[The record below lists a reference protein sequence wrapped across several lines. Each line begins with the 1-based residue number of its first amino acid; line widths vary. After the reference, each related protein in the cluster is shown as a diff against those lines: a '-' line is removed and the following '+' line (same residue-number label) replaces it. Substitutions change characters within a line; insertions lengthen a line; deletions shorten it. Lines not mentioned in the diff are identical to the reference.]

1 MKNETLRNNH
11 NYLRKIKMM
20 LKKNVLLGVDI
31 YTLRRNVD
39 RLAQLNNNNLNSLTQ
54 YYEIILNHSEY
65 NELDK
70 DMGEYT
76 KYPDLFWVKIKEL
89 MKNKDLSG
97 GEIVEEKQPMYESY
111 LYNCL

>member
-11 NYLRKIKMM
+11 NHLRKIKKM

-39 RLAQLNNNNLNSLTQ
+39 RLAQLKNSLTQ
-54 YYEIILNHSEY
+54 YYEIIFNHSEY

-70 DMGEYT
+70 DM
-76 KYPDLFWVKIKEL
+76 D
-89 MKNKDLSG
+89 
-97 GEIVEEKQPMYESY
+97 EEKKHPIYVRY
-111 LYNCL
+111 L

>member
-1 MKNETLRNNH
+1 MKNETLRNYQ
-11 NYLRKIKMM
+11 NYLRTIKMM
-20 LKKNVLLGVDI
+20 LKQNVLLDVDI

-39 RLAQLNNNNLNSLTQ
+39 RLVQLNNNKFSSLTQ

-76 KYPDLFWVKIKEL
+76 KYPDLFWVKIEEL
-89 MKNKDLSG
+89 LKNMDLFR
-97 GEIVEEKQPMYESY
+97 GEIIEETQPMYESY
-111 LYNCL
+111 L

>member
-1 MKNETLRNNH
+1 
-11 NYLRKIKMM
+11 MM

-39 RLAQLNNNNLNSLTQ
+39 RNIKRNNNNFNSLTQ

-76 KYPDLFWVKIKEL
+76 KYPDLFWVKIEEL
-89 MKNKDLSG
+89 LKNKEIRKG
-97 GEIVEEKQPMYESY
+97 GKCRGKATNV
-111 LYNCL
+111 